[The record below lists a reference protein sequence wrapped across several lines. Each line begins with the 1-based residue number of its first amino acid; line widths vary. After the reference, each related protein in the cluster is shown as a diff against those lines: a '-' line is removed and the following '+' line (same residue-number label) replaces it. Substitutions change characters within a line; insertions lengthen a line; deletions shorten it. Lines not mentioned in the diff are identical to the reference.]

1 MADGNGNGQDRGPMA
16 GWAVVQTQG
25 VTLLGR
31 VAGDKL
37 SPVYE
42 LRASLQQVQQ
52 GIAVVHL
59 ATPPWLLLSIKSLP
73 IPAGAIV
80 TACEELD
87 QDDRRTL
94 HEAASRAGEMVK
106 QGMAQR
112 SGIMLAPANT
122 KLPPVWGP

>member
-1 MADGNGNGQDRGPMA
+1 M
-16 GWAVVQTQG
+16 
-25 VTLLGR
+25 
-31 VAGDKL
+31 
-37 SPVYE
+37 
-42 LRASLQQVQQ
+42 
-52 GIAVVHL
+52 VHL

-122 KLPPVWGP
+122 KLPPVWGL